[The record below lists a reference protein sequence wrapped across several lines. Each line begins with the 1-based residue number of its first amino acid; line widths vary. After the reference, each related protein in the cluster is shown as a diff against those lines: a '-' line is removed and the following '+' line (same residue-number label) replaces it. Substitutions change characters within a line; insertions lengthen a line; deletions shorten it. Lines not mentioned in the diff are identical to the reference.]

1 MSYFSFITF
10 LYPCL
15 CLCLG
20 LAEQTIYTY
29 PLRRT
34 TLHFEHIFLTDAFTR
49 MGFISL

>member
-1 MSYFSFITF
+1 VFMKYKNIA
-10 LYPCL
+10 YPCL